1 MPRFPRS
8 VILSAGE
15 PRELLKN
22 SMRLISHLG
31 SMSQSTV
38 EYRGEAA
45 GNIQAHFV
53 GCMVQIGELGAHMV
67 IP

>member
-1 MPRFPRS
+1 MPRFPRA

-22 SMRLISHLG
+22 NMRLISHLG

-53 GCMVQIGELGAHMV
+53 GCMGQIGELGAHMV